1 MRSRNPSRSH
11 WALVK
16 WNRWNPP
23 FLSHLCIY
31 ILRCTGS
38 HVWNE
43 KTSRYKWKKK
53 DIFCISCF
61 CAKRAFNTVVHLRAL
76 LCVCTCVGRVN
87 HTLRFFTVDI
97 SRFQAG
103 GKLSQ
108 PQDITSKSAVEPQAG
123 RLVRGNRRV
132 CRSLHHA
139 CLHNSVCYADL
150 CRSLW
155 IHGFRVKEVSLRLP
169 R

>member
-1 MRSRNPSRSH
+1 MEPMEPAFFISPLYLH
-11 WALVK
+11 
-16 WNRWNPP
+16 
-23 FLSHLCIY
+23 
-31 ILRCTGS
+31 LRCTGS
-38 HVWNE
+38 HVCNE

-53 DIFCISCF
+53 EIFCISCF
-61 CAKRAFNTVVHLRAL
+61 CAKRTFTTVVHLRAL

-87 HTLRFFTVDI
+87 HTSRFFTVDI

-123 RLVRGNRRV
+123 LCGVAAVSAGAYIMRV
-132 CRSLHHA
+132 CITQL
-139 CLHNSVCYADL
+139 CYADL

>member
-1 MRSRNPSRSH
+1 M
-11 WALVK
+11 K

-31 ILRCTGS
+31 ICVAPVHMCEMKRQAD
-38 HVWNE
+38 
-43 KTSRYKWKKK
+43 TSEKKK
-53 DIFCISCF
+53 EIFCISCF
-61 CAKRAFNTVVHLRAL
+61 CAKRAFTTVVHLRAL
-76 LCVCTCVGRVN
+76 LCVYTCVGRVN

-108 PQDITSKSAVEPQAG
+108 PQDITSKSAVKPQAG
-123 RLVRGNRRV
+123 RLVRGSRRV

-139 CLHNSVCYADL
+139 CLHNSALL
-150 CRSLW
+150 C
-155 IHGFRVKEVSLRLP
+155 
-169 R
+169 